1 MVRRVVRLE
10 ALGEKMSGSL
20 GDAGHYPR
28 ALYGEEIILWPIRGV
43 AVRPQDVP
51 DYDTFDVLHGGV
63 GVVLLEVASSAKNL

>member
-1 MVRRVVRLE
+1 ME

-20 GDAGHYPR
+20 RDAGHYPR

-63 GVVLLEVASSAKNL
+63 LGRVLLEVFGEFGEEFMIMV